1 MTGTTKTLYLT
12 QAFGSHS
19 AVLSE
24 DVDRIEQ
31 SGSNTGGRNYRAIV
45 VIGVRG
51 KGSLSNGFKI
61 LKNSPRE
68 SRVSETEMKTSSP
81 SADVPSL

>member
-1 MTGTTKTLYLT
+1 M
-12 QAFGSHS
+12 
-19 AVLSE
+19 LSE
-24 DVDRIEQ
+24 EVDRIEQ
-31 SGSNTGGRNYRAIV
+31 SGSNTGGRKYRAIV

-68 SRVSETEMKTSSP
+68 FCVSETEMKTSSP
-81 SADVPSL
+81 SAYVPSL